1 MNDEPDET
9 SGAEDRTELTDLVDQ
24 WLGAN
29 QTIKTAEILREQA
42 ETRIRRIVEDDET
55 AEVAG
60 FVIRLAPEFIIEETG
75 LSEEEFT
82 ETAMKTRDGLETQYP
97 WLLEDEPEVG
107 GLIRSALS
115 SLAERLKR
123 IFIRGHSNPPE

>member
-1 MNDEPDET
+1 MIDEPDET
-9 SGAEDRTELTDLVDQ
+9 SNAVDRTELTDLVDQ

-29 QTIKTAEILREQA
+29 RTIKTAEILREQA
-42 ETRIRRIVEDDET
+42 ETRIRRIVGEDET

-60 FVIRLAPEFIIEETG
+60 YVIRLAPEFVIEDTG

-82 ETAMKTRDGLETQYP
+82 ESAMKTRDGLETQYP

-107 GLIRSALS
+107 GLIRNAVC

-123 IFIRGHSNPPE
+123 FFVRGHSDPPE